1 MVFHADHATLGLAH
15 TNIKIPGHASFSSA
29 GSCLQWTGDGQLLV
43 VTKDAIHIL
52 VNFRFGQV

>member
-15 TNIKIPGHASFSSA
+15 TSIKIPGHASFSSA
-29 GSCLQWTGDGQLLV
+29 GSCLQWTADGQLLV

-52 VNFRFGQV
+52 VKFRFAQV